1 MTVNS
6 ALTAP
11 RYPSATVRSL
21 VQAQQLHW
29 EVKGKAIVSDVSFHV
44 APGEFVGIIGP
55 NGSGKTSLI
64 SLLAGL
70 LKPSSG
76 SVTLENKNI
85 RHYSRR
91 HLAQKVAL
99 VEQQAETSERLTAL
113 QAVSL
118 GRTPWLSL
126 LSPWSKQDDDIV
138 QTMLEK
144 VDLQRVQNRCWNTF
158 SGGEKQR
165 LHIARALAQQPKA
178 LLMDEPTNHLDI
190 QHQIGLLN
198 LVKRQKLTVI
208 AALHDLNHAAMFCD
222 RILVMKAGQLV
233 MQGSP
238 ATIFTPENLSQWF
251 GINAIVEQAPDGLS
265 CFIRYQRPE

>member
-1 MTVNS
+1 MTVNPVVS
-6 ALTAP
+6 PIVTTEVVIEA
-11 RYPSATVRSL
+11 SN
-21 VQAQQLHW
+21 LHW
-29 EVKGKAIVSDVSFHV
+29 KVKGKAIVEDVSLSV
-44 APGEFVGIIGP
+44 AAGEFVGIIGP

-70 LKPSSG
+70 LKPTSG
-76 SVTLENKNI
+76 HINLQQKALH
-85 RHYSRR
+85 HYSRR
-91 HLAQKVAL
+91 HLAQQVAL

-126 LSPWSKQDDDIV
+126 LSPWSTKDDDIV

-144 VDLQRVQNRCWNTF
+144 VDLQALQHRCWHTF

-165 LHIARALAQQPKA
+165 LHIARALAQQPRL

-190 QHQIGLLN
+190 QHQIGLLS
-198 LVKRQKLTVI
+198 LVKREKLTVI

-222 RILVMKAGQLV
+222 RIIVMKSGRMAK
-233 MQGSP
+233 QGTP
-238 ATIFTPENLSQWF
+238 CTLFTRENLSNWF
-251 GINAIVEQAPDGLS
+251 GINAVVEHEPGGKH
-265 CFIRYQRPE
+265 CFIRYQRPDEF

>member
-1 MTVNS
+1 MTVKPVVSPVASTDVVIEARN
-6 ALTAP
+6 
-11 RYPSATVRSL
+11 
-21 VQAQQLHW
+21 LHW
-29 EVKGKAIVSDVSFHV
+29 KVKGKAIVEDVSLSV
-44 APGEFVGIIGP
+44 AAGEFVGIIGP

-70 LKPSSG
+70 LKPTSG
-76 SVTLENKNI
+76 QISLQQKAL
-85 RHYSRR
+85 HQYSRR
-91 HLAQKVAL
+91 HLAQQVAL

-126 LSPWSKQDDDIV
+126 LSPWSTKDDDIV

-144 VDLQRVQNRCWNTF
+144 VDLQKFKHRCWHTF

-165 LHIARALAQQPKA
+165 LHIARALAQQPRL

-190 QHQIGLLN
+190 QHQIGLLS
-198 LVKRQKLTVI
+198 LVKREKLTVI

-222 RILVMKAGQLV
+222 RIIVMTAGRMA
-233 MQGSP
+233 MQGTP
-238 ATIFTPENLSQWF
+238 CTLFTRENLSDWF
-251 GINAIVEQAPDGLS
+251 GIQAIVEREPGS
-265 CFIRYQRPE
+265 ENCFIRYQRPEEF

>member
-1 MTVNS
+1 MTVN
-6 ALTAP
+6 
-11 RYPSATVRSL
+11 L
-21 VQAQQLHW
+21 VQPLVTSAQAVIEACNLRW
-29 EVKGKAIVSDVSFHV
+29 KVKGKTIVDDISLRVT
-44 APGEFVGIIGP
+44 PGEFVGIIGP

-70 LKPSSG
+70 LKPTSG
-76 SVTLENKNI
+76 HITLRQKALQ
-85 RHYSRR
+85 HYSRR
-91 HLAQKVAL
+91 HLAQQVAL

-126 LSPWSKQDDDIV
+126 LTPWSAKDDDIV

-144 VDLQRVQNRCWNTF
+144 VDLSEFQHRCWHTF

-165 LHIARALAQQPKA
+165 LHIARALAQQPQL

-190 QHQIGLLN
+190 QHQIGLLS
-198 LVKRQKLTVI
+198 LVKREKLTVI

-222 RILVMKAGQLV
+222 SLIV
-233 MQGSP
+233 MQQGQILASG
-238 ATIFTPENLSQWF
+238 TPEEILSEGLLWDVF
-251 GINAIVEQAPDGLS
+251 RVKTKIEISPYHGKKHIHFIV
-265 CFIRYQRPE
+265 

>member
-1 MTVNS
+1 MTVNPVPPPV
-6 ALTAP
+6 AIRDAII
-11 RYPSATVRSL
+11 
-21 VQAQQLHW
+21 QAKSLHW
-29 EVKGKAIVSDVSFHV
+29 QVKGKVIVNDVSLSV

-70 LKPSSG
+70 LKPTAG
-76 SVTLENKNI
+76 HILLQQKALH
-85 RHYSRR
+85 RYSRR
-91 HLAQKVAL
+91 QLAQQVAL
-99 VEQQAETSERLTAL
+99 VEQQAETSERLTAI

-126 LSPWSKQDDDIV
+126 LNPWSDNDDDIV

-144 VDLQRVQNRCWNTF
+144 VDLQHLRHRCWHTF

-165 LHIARALAQQPKA
+165 LHIARALAQQPQL

-190 QHQIGLLN
+190 QHQIGLLS
-198 LVKRQKLTVI
+198 LVKREKLTVV

-222 RILVMKAGQLV
+222 RIIVMNAGRLE
-233 MQGSP
+233 MQGRP
-238 ATIFTPENLSQWF
+238 CTIFTRENLRAWF
-251 GINAIVEQAPDGLS
+251 GIDAIVERDRHGAN
-265 CFIRYQRPE
+265 CFIRYQRPEET

>member
-1 MTVNS
+1 MTANPHF
-6 ALTAP
+6 TAP
-11 RYPSATVRSL
+11 LRAANMVNHM
-21 VQAQQLHW
+21 VCAQHLHW
-29 EVKGKAIVSDVSFHV
+29 EVKGKSIVNDVSFQV

-70 LKPSSG
+70 LKPSAG
-76 SVTLENKNI
+76 SVSLNSKDI
-85 RHYSRR
+85 RRYSRR

-99 VEQQAETSERLTAL
+99 VEQQAETSERLTAI

-126 LSPWSKQDDDIV
+126 LSPWSQTDDDIV

-144 VDLQRVQNRCWNTF
+144 VSLQNLQHRCWHTF
-158 SGGEKQR
+158 SGGERQR
-165 LHIARALAQQPKA
+165 LHIARALAQQPQV

-198 LVKRQKLTVI
+198 LVKREKLTVI

-222 RILVMKAGQLV
+222 RIMVMTAGRLA
-233 MQGSP
+233 MQGRP
-238 ATIFTPENLSQWF
+238 ATIFTRENLNSWF
-251 GINAIVEQAPDGLS
+251 GIDAIVEHAPNEAT
-265 CFIRYQRPE
+265 CFIRYQRPA